1 MEPEQQSGGQC
12 YFLRGVFAPVGS
24 ILDSQPGDEKNQKG
38 RADMNQDIEEVI
50 AERVLLPPFIVQR
63 KTKAIDVAILYIGGA
78 EEFAKV
84 FYLWWFVYMS
94 FVIALERS
102 IQSVGVNEKK
112 YSGDGDKNTKSV
124 QPG

>member
-12 YFLRGVFAPVGS
+12 YFLRGVFAPGGS

-84 FYLWWFVYMS
+84 FYLW
-94 FVIALERS
+94 
-102 IQSVGVNEKK
+102 
-112 YSGDGDKNTKSV
+112 
-124 QPG
+124 